1 MKVYFQNGLEF
12 KTNDLYVTL
21 QMGSLTGFYSIFR
34 LNVNLFMDQPMKE
47 TPEYFE
53 NGVRPLRSDVIVK
66 PELPLVAVKFE
77 EDLKETKQELKKS
90 QEKISEEDLK
100 RKSMANFKRSKS
112 RHIINQYGQIVGK
125 EPMNEEEKAKN
136 NSRILEKSKK
146 KKTNTEL
153 AHNIFDPED
162 SMEQNMDD
170 LYGTKKTF
178 EVKHVKHPVLGSKP
192 ISQKPKSK
200 TTFTKKTTMKLTFSK
215 FDVDKAQ
222 ERIPEDFE
230 IVFNFR
236 CMEEN
241 KKWSFEWGE
250 LEELRNKI
258 IKKLESNPE
267 LGKIMINGKN

>member
-77 EDLKETKQELKKS
+77 EDLKETKQELEKS